1 MSYNHPNPA
10 CASQYVIN
18 TSQNDSLSPTET
30 LKKCKY
36 IMHQNFI
43 QWTFT
48 LRKLMNSFSNVND
61 ESMK

>member
-1 MSYNHPNPA
+1 MVLNNNNDILKNIFMSYNHANPA

-36 IMHQNFI
+36 IMHKNGH
-43 QWTFT
+43 
-48 LRKLMNSFSNVND
+48 
-61 ESMK
+61 